1 MWILF
6 SWCLWKMNSHVHVMA
21 SLVSYLGQLK
31 LETAQVCIGF
41 ISSKTSFYL
50 FCRWGLE
57 RMVWRRFWGWALS
70 LTMKKKTWKAW
81 NPNSSHLLRRESS
94 LPTKVSWLYY
104 LWLEWYV
111 LTPWENQQSFAFVN
125 FTSVV
130 VFVAASGSGFALLV
144 GFYKA
149 KIPSIIPSE
158 HVKGGIA
165 VNFMQLGGDDLF
177 ILHNYW
183 LLMPLA
189 WTNFIC
195 RLSPVLGLQIMLKM
209 LGCWL
214 GPITYWNKNLWD
226 E

>member
-1 MWILF
+1 MWIPF
-6 SWCLWKMNSHVHVMA
+6 SWCPWKMNSHVHVMA

-41 ISSKTSFYL
+41 MVISTKTSFYL

-130 VFVAASGSGFALLV
+130 FVAASGSGFALLV

-209 LGCWL
+209 PGCWL
-214 GPITYWNKNLWD
+214 GPIM
-226 E
+226 